1 MKILK
6 YLLFIILGLIAI
18 VFIAALILPK
28 TFHAEGNT
36 VINRPVADVYNYVKQ
51 IKTQEQYSF
60 FFLQDPNIKTEYY
73 GTDGTVGGGLKWKSK
88 KMGDGEQ
95 KIAKLTEN
103 QRVDIDLYLM
113 DGSEPNQSYYILESQ
128 GDNQTKVKIGV
139 DGKTPI
145 PFNIMSACYDMDK
158 DFQETANN
166 LKKVL
171 EK

>member
-6 YLLFIILGLIAI
+6 YLLYLILAI
-18 VFIAALILPK
+18 VAIIFIAALILPK

-36 VINRPVADVYNYVKQ
+36 VINRPIADVYNYVKQ
-51 IKTQEQYSF
+51 IKTQEEYSY
-60 FFLQDPNIKTEYY
+60 FFLEDPEIKTEYY
-73 GTDGTVGGGLKWKSK
+73 GTDGTVGGGLKWKSE

-95 KIAKLTEN
+95 KISKLTEN

-113 DGSEPNQSYYILESQ
+113 GGNEPNQSYYILESQ
-128 GDNQTKVKIGV
+128 SPNQTKVRIGV

-145 PFNIMSACYDMDK
+145 PFNVMSAFFDMNEN
-158 DFQETANN
+158 FQDTANN